1 MKLITARRAVPLAAG
16 LLALAGCAD
25 PDADPAEAGADPAD
39 AGAGDQQRYEVAAT
53 VLESPEHGPQLC
65 SAVEESLPPHC
76 GGPDI
81 VGWDW
86 ETVEAESAGGT
97 TWGEYV
103 LVGTWDGERFTLTDP
118 AVAGDGSR
126 VPDEDEDPFASPC
139 PAPDGGWQPVDPATA
154 TEGALEEALAR
165 AATAPDYAGAW
176 VDQSYL
182 ADVDEADIE
191 ELGNDPTRL
200 VLNLQFTGDL
210 AEREQWIREVW
221 GGALC
226 VTGAAHTEAELRDI
240 QQQVHEDLPDVQ
252 SSGVDVVANVVT
264 AQVFVATPELQQQ
277 VDDAYGEGTVVLD
290 GWLTPVR

>member
-1 MKLITARRAVPLAAG
+1 MRLITARAALPAAG
-16 LLALAGCAD
+16 LLALAGCA
-25 PDADPAEAGADPAD
+25 EAD
-39 AGAGDQQRYEVAAT
+39 AGPAAEPGARDQQQRYEVAAT

-65 SAVEESLPPHC
+65 GAVEESLPPQC

-86 ETVEAESAGGT
+86 EAVEAESVSGT

-103 LVGTWDGERFTLTDP
+103 LVGTWDGERFTLTGP
-118 AVAGDGSR
+118 AVVDDGSR
-126 VPDEDEDPFASPC
+126 APDPDGEDPFASPC

-176 VDQSYL
+176 VDQSYM

-226 VTGAAHTEAELRDI
+226 VTGADHTEAELRDI
-240 QQQVHEDLPDVQ
+240 QQRVHEDLPDVQ

>member
-1 MKLITARRAVPLAAG
+1 MRLITARAALPAAG
-16 LLALAGCAD
+16 LLALAGCA
-25 PDADPAEAGADPAD
+25 EAD
-39 AGAGDQQRYEVAAT
+39 AGPGAEPGARDQQQRYEVAAT

-65 SAVEESLPPHC
+65 GAVEESLPPQC

-86 ETVEAESAGGT
+86 ETVEAESVSGT

-103 LVGTWDGERFTLTDP
+103 LVGTWDGERFTLTEP
-118 AVAGDGSR
+118 AVVDDGSR
-126 VPDEDEDPFASPC
+126 APDPDEEDPFASPC

-154 TEGALEEALAR
+154 TDGALEEALAR

-176 VDQSYL
+176 LDQSYM
-182 ADVDEADIE
+182 ADVDESDIE

-226 VTGAAHTEAELRDI
+226 VTGADHTEAELRDI
-240 QQQVHEDLPDVQ
+240 QQRVHEDLPDVQ

-290 GWLTPVR
+290 GWLRPVS

>member
-1 MKLITARRAVPLAAG
+1 MRLITARAALPAAG
-16 LLALAGCAD
+16 LLALAGCAEA
-25 PDADPAEAGADPAD
+25 DADPAAEPGASDQ
-39 AGAGDQQRYEVAAT
+39 QQRYEVAAT

-65 SAVEESLPPHC
+65 GAVEDSLPPQC

-86 ETVEAESAGGT
+86 ETVEAESVHGT
-97 TWGEYV
+97 TWGGYV
-103 LVGTWDGERFTLTDP
+103 LVGTWDGERFTLTEP
-118 AVAGDGSR
+118 AVVDDGSR
-126 VPDEDEDPFASPC
+126 APDPDEEDPFASPC

-154 TEGALEEALAR
+154 TDGALEEALAR

-176 VDQSYL
+176 LDQSYM
-182 ADVDEADIE
+182 ADVDESDIE

-226 VTGAAHTEAELRDI
+226 VTGADHTEAELRDI
-240 QQQVHEDLPDVQ
+240 QQRVHEDLPDVQ
-252 SSGVDVVANVVT
+252 SSGVDVAANVVT

-290 GWLTPVR
+290 GWLRPVS

>member
-1 MKLITARRAVPLAAG
+1 MKLIRARLAVPVVAG

-25 PDADPAEAGADPAD
+25 PDADPVDPAAGAS
-39 AGAGDQQRYEVAAT
+39 DQQRYEVAAT
-53 VLESPEHGPQLC
+53 VLESAEHGPQLC
-65 SAVEESLPPHC
+65 GAVEDSLPPQC

-86 ETVEAESAGGT
+86 ETVEAESVSGT

-103 LVGTWDGERFTLTDP
+103 LVGTWDGERFTLTEP
-118 AVAGDGSR
+118 AVVDDGSR
-126 VPDEDEDPFASPC
+126 APDPDEEDPFASPC

-154 TEGALEEALAR
+154 TDGALEEALAR

-176 VDQSYL
+176 LDQSYM
-182 ADVDEADIE
+182 ADVDESDIE

-200 VLNLQFTGDL
+200 VLNLRFTGGL

-226 VTGAAHTEAELRDI
+226 VTGAERTEAELLDI
-240 QQQVHEDLPDVQ
+240 QQRLHEDLPDLQ
-252 SSGVDVVANVVT
+252 GSGVDVVANVVT
-264 AQVFVATPELQQQ
+264 AQVFVASPELQRQL
-277 VDDAYGEGTVVLD
+277 DDEYGEGTVVLE
-290 GWLTPVR
+290 GWLTPIKE

>member
-1 MKLITARRAVPLAAG
+1 MKLIRARLAVPVVAG

-25 PDADPAEAGADPAD
+25 PDADPVDPAAGAS
-39 AGAGDQQRYEVAAT
+39 DQQRYEVAAT
-53 VLESPEHGPQLC
+53 VLESAEHGPQLC
-65 SAVEESLPPHC
+65 GAVEDSLPPQC

-86 ETVEAESAGGT
+86 ETVEAESVSGT

-103 LVGTWDGERFTLTDP
+103 LVGTWDGERFTLTEP
-118 AVAGDGSR
+118 AVVDDGSR
-126 VPDEDEDPFASPC
+126 APDPDEEDPFASPC

-154 TEGALEEALAR
+154 TDGALEEALAR

-176 VDQSYL
+176 LDQSYM
-182 ADVDEADIE
+182 ADVDESDIE

-200 VLNLQFTGDL
+200 VLNLRFTGDL

-226 VTGAAHTEAELRDI
+226 VTGAERTEAELLDI
-240 QQQVHEDLPDVQ
+240 QQRLHEDLPDLQ
-252 SSGVDVVANVVT
+252 GSGVDVVANVVT
-264 AQVFVATPELQQQ
+264 AQVFVASPELQRQL
-277 VDDAYGEGTVVLD
+277 DDEYGEGTVVLE
-290 GWLTPVR
+290 GWLTPIKE